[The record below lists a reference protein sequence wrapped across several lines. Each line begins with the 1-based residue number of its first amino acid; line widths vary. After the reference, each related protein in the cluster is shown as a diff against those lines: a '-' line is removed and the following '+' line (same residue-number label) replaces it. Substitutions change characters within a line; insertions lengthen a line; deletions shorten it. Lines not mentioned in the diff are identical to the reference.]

1 MVIARRGFEMRTKVI
16 LFGLLIGW
24 FGYVGPAPAFGQE
37 QEEVRG
43 AFLTTRPKPVEQ
55 SKSGAAARPS
65 RRRPKTTATRPST
78 ASDPLPAT
86 SAKTSNSGSAKATT
100 QRIGL
105 GLTLFTRDSNGLAV
119 RVDPAHEF
127 RKGDRVRLLLE
138 TNTAGY
144 LYIFNTTD
152 GGQPVLIYPDADL
165 EEAGNF
171 IQAHVPVELPS
182 SLAGEERL
190 RWLAFDEHAGAE
202 RLYFVFTREPLPA
215 VPIEDDLINYCREK
229 ISNCPWHPGS
239 ELWAQIQKHLNAPVQ
254 VAKMQRFGNAQTSGE
269 HTATTRGIG
278 LSKEDPEPSLIMLT
292 ASSCTAMLVTKLDL
306 IHR

>member
-1 MVIARRGFEMRTKVI
+1 MRTKVI
-16 LFGLLIGW
+16 LGGLLVAC
-24 FGYVGPAPAFGQE
+24 FGYVGAGPAFGQE

-65 RRRPKTTATRPST
+65 RRRPKTTVAGPST
-78 ASDPLPAT
+78 SSDPLPAT
-86 SAKTSNSGSAKATT
+86 SGKTSDGGSTKATA

-105 GLTLFTRDSNGLAV
+105 GLTLFTRDPNGLAV
-119 RVDPAHEF
+119 RVDPSHEF

-202 RLYFVFTREPLPA
+202 RLYFVFTREPLSA
-215 VPIEDDLINYCREK
+215 VPIEEDLINYCREK
-229 ISNCPWHPGS
+229 ISNCPWHPES
-239 ELWAQIQKHLNAPVQ
+239 ELWAQIQKGLDAPIQ
-254 VAKMQRFGNAQTSGE
+254 VARTQRFGNAQTPGE
-269 HTATTRGIG
+269 HAATTRGIG
-278 LSKEDPEPSLIMLT
+278 LSKGDPEPSLIMLT
-292 ASSCTAMLVTKLDL
+292 ASTSAGILVTKLDL

>member
-1 MVIARRGFEMRTKVI
+1 MRTKVI
-16 LFGLLIGW
+16 LVGLLVAC
-24 FGYVGPAPAFGQE
+24 FGYVGAAPAFGQD

-65 RRRPKTTATRPST
+65 RRRPKTTVDGPST
-78 ASDPLPAT
+78 SSDSLPAT
-86 SAKTSNSGSAKATT
+86 GGKTSDSGSAKATA

-105 GLTLFTRDSNGLAV
+105 GLTLFARDSSGLAV
-119 RVDPAHEF
+119 RVDPSHEF

-152 GGQPVLIYPDADL
+152 RGQPVLIYPDADL
-165 EEAGNF
+165 DEAGNF

-202 RLYFVFTREPLPA
+202 RLYFVFTREPLSA

-239 ELWAQIQKHLNAPVQ
+239 ELWAQIQKELDAPLQ

-269 HTATTRGIG
+269 HAATTRGIG
-278 LSKEDPEPSLIMLT
+278 LSKGDPEPSLIMLT
-292 ASSCTAMLVTKLDL
+292 ASSSTCILVTKLDL

>member
-1 MVIARRGFEMRTKVI
+1 MRTLVI
-16 LFGLLIGW
+16 LCGFLLAC
-24 FGYVGPAPAFGQE
+24 FGYVDAAAALGQE

-55 SKSGAAARPS
+55 SKSGATARPS
-65 RRRPKTTATRPST
+65 RRRPKITATGPST
-78 ASDPLPAT
+78 SSGALPAT
-86 SAKTSNSGSAKATT
+86 GAKTTDGGSAKATT

-105 GLTLFTRDSNGLAV
+105 GLTLFMRDSNGMAV
-119 RVDPAHEF
+119 RVDPSHEF

-144 LYIFNTTD
+144 LYVFNSTD

-202 RLYFVFTREPLPA
+202 RLYFVFTREPLNA

-229 ISNCPWHPGS
+229 TSNCPWHPGS
-239 ELWAQIQKHLNAPVQ
+239 ELWAQLQKESDVPVQ
-254 VAKMQRFGNAQTSGE
+254 VARTQRFGNKQTSGE
-269 HTATTRGIG
+269 HAASTRGIG
-278 LSKEDPEPSLIMLT
+278 LSKGDPEPSLIMLT
-292 ASSCTAMLVTKLDL
+292 ASTRSGILLTKLDL

>member
-1 MVIARRGFEMRTKVI
+1 MKTEVI
-16 LFGLLIGW
+16 LVGLLVTC
-24 FGYVGPAPAFGQE
+24 FGYVGAAPAFGQE

-55 SKSGAAARPS
+55 SKSDGAARPS
-65 RRRPKTTATRPST
+65 RRRPKTTVAGPLTSADPS
-78 ASDPLPAT
+78 PAT
-86 SAKTSNSGSAKATT
+86 GVKTSDSGSTKATA

-119 RVDPAHEF
+119 RVDPSHEF

-202 RLYFVFTREPLPA
+202 RLYFVFTREPLSA
-215 VPIEDDLINYCREK
+215 VPIEDDLISYCREK

-239 ELWAQIQKHLNAPVQ
+239 ELWAQIQKGLDAPIQ
-254 VAKMQRFGNAQTSGE
+254 VARTQRFGNAQTSGE
-269 HTATTRGIG
+269 HAATTRGIG
-278 LSKEDPEPSLIMLT
+278 LSKRDPEPSLIMLT
-292 ASSCTAMLVTKLDL
+292 ASTGARILVAKLDL

>member
-1 MVIARRGFEMRTKVI
+1 MTTKVI
-16 LFGLLIGW
+16 LFGLLIAC
-24 FGYVGPAPAFGQE
+24 FGYVDAAQTFAQE

-43 AFLTTRPKPVEQ
+43 AFLTTRPKPAEQ
-55 SKSGAAARPS
+55 SKGGATARPS
-65 RRRPKTTATRPST
+65 RRRPKSTATGPST
-78 ASDPLPAT
+78 LSDPLPAAA
-86 SAKTSNSGSAKATT
+86 AKTTDGGSARATT

-105 GLTLFTRDSNGLAV
+105 GLTLFMRDANGMAL
-119 RVDPAHEF
+119 RVDPSHEF

-152 GGQPVLIYPDADL
+152 GGQPILIYPDADL

-190 RWLAFDEHAGAE
+190 RWLAFDEHPGAE
-202 RLYFVFTREPLPA
+202 RLYFVFTREPLNA
-215 VPIEDDLINYCREK
+215 VPIEDDLISYCREK
-229 ISNCPWHPGS
+229 ASNCPWHPGA
-239 ELWAQIQKHLNAPVQ
+239 EIWAQLQKELDVPVQ
-254 VAKMQRFGNAQTSGE
+254 VARTQRFGNAQTSGE
-269 HTATTRGIG
+269 YAATTRGIG
-278 LSKEDPEPSLIMLT
+278 LSKKDPEPSLIMLT
-292 ASSCTAMLVTKLDL
+292 ASTRAGILVTKLDL

>member
-1 MVIARRGFEMRTKVI
+1 MRTTVI
-16 LFGLLIGW
+16 LVGLLVAC
-24 FGYVGPAPAFGQE
+24 FGYAGAAPAFGQE

-55 SKSGAAARPS
+55 SKSGATARPS
-65 RRRPKTTATRPST
+65 RRRPKTIATRPPTSS
-78 ASDPLPAT
+78 SDPLPAT
-86 SAKTSNSGSAKATT
+86 GGKTSASRSAKATA

-119 RVDPAHEF
+119 RVDPSHEF

-202 RLYFVFTREPLPA
+202 RLFFVFTREPLSA

-229 ISNCPWHPGS
+229 TSNCPWHPGS
-239 ELWAQIQKHLNAPVQ
+239 ELWAQIQKGLDAPVQ
-254 VAKMQRFGNAQTSGE
+254 VAKVQRFGNAQTSGE
-269 HTATTRGIG
+269 HAATTRGIG
-278 LSKEDPEPSLIMLT
+278 LSKRDPEPSLIMLT
-292 ASSCTAMLVTKLDL
+292 ASSHTDMLVTTLDL
-306 IHR
+306 IHK

>member
-1 MVIARRGFEMRTKVI
+1 MRTKVL
-16 LFGLLIGW
+16 LFGLLMAC
-24 FGYVGPAPAFGQE
+24 FGYVDAPPAFGQE

-43 AFLTTRPKPVEQ
+43 AFLTTRPKPVGQ
-55 SKSGAAARPS
+55 SKSGATARPS
-65 RRRPKTTATRPST
+65 RRRPKTTATGPST

-86 SAKTSNSGSAKATT
+86 GAKTTDGASAKATT

-105 GLTLFTRDSNGLAV
+105 GLTLFMRDSNGMAV
-119 RVDPAHEF
+119 RVDPSHEF

-171 IQAHVPVELPS
+171 IQVHVPVELPS

-202 RLYFVFTREPLPA
+202 RLYFVFTREPLNA

-229 ISNCPWHPGS
+229 TTNCPWHPGS
-239 ELWAQIQKHLNAPVQ
+239 ELWAQLQKELDVPVQ
-254 VAKMQRFGNAQTSGE
+254 VARTQRFGNAQTSGE
-269 HTATTRGIG
+269 HAASTRGIG

-292 ASSCTAMLVTKLDL
+292 ASTSSGILVTKLDL
-306 IHR
+306 VHR